1 LKGHTKKIN
10 HVALA
15 KCRVKIHSFLPPVR
29 TNSPKVW
36 VHDTFW
42 RIHSKIH
49 SSYAL
54 QVLAVHPTNSIF
66 ALSSV
71 DKMYSLHDLTTFNQ
85 IFWLAPS
92 DAGFT
97 LLAIHPDGTLLA
109 LGTPAST
116 IQIYD
121 VR

>member
-1 LKGHTKKIN
+1 
-10 HVALA
+10 
-15 KCRVKIHSFLPPVR
+15 
-29 TNSPKVW
+29 
-36 VHDTFW
+36 
-42 RIHSKIH
+42 
-49 SSYAL
+49 
-54 QVLAVHPTNSIF
+54 
-66 ALSSV
+66 
-71 DKMYSLHDLTTFNQ
+71 MYSLHDLTTFNQ